1 MWPGDPTWRFS
12 SPRGWHS
19 SWKTH
24 SWGNFAFQAGSL
36 LGRAWRTHGHV
47 TCCDSI
53 SGNNVTAA
61 RNLRP
66 VDGNETFSSGQVC
79 VWARIIRGGNLSRF
93 ADLAKPTPSML
104 LSLSSSLLN
113 LVTPSY
119 HPRMALD
126 SPPHCFATILL
137 ELFCEPPPP
146 HSTSWLA
153 VTWKLFILMP
163 SNSYVPHSAAR
174 LNSFPRGVDS
184 KIILILSPENKYS
197 NNLQL

>member
-36 LGRAWRTHGHV
+36 GRAWRTHGHV
-47 TCCDSI
+47 PCCDSI

-126 SPPHCFATILL
+126 SPPHMAQFYWSCFVNRRLLILL
-137 ELFCEPPPP
+137 HGLL
-146 HSTSWLA
+146 WLENYLSSCLP
-153 VTWKLFILMP
+153 TLMFLTQLLA
-163 SNSYVPHSAAR
+163 SIRSHVV
-174 LNSFPRGVDS
+174 LNQ
-184 KIILILSPENKYS
+184 K
-197 NNLQL
+197 

>member
-36 LGRAWRTHGHV
+36 GRAWRTHGHV
-47 TCCDSI
+47 PCCDSI

-126 SPPHCFATILL
+126 SPPHCFATWHNSIGVVLWTAASSFYFMACCDLKTIYPHAFQLL
-137 ELFCEPPPP
+137 CSSLSCSPQFVP
-146 HSTSWLA
+146 
-153 VTWKLFILMP
+153 TWCWIKNNFDFIT
-163 SNSYVPHSAAR
+163 R
-174 LNSFPRGVDS
+174 
-184 KIILILSPENKYS
+184 K
-197 NNLQL
+197 